1 MRMQRQHVQRNSM
14 YRQHGLG
21 VGAAGPA
28 EAAAMQLR
36 HQPGVS
42 ATTSTSSSTV
52 V

>member
-1 MRMQRQHVQRNSM
+1 MQRQHVQRNGM
-14 YRQHGLG
+14 YRQQHLG
-21 VGAAGPA
+21 MGVGPA

-36 HQPGVS
+36 QQPVVS